1 MEHHTTQTDVAS
13 QLALGRRDAQ
23 SQPEVVIVE
32 APLLL
37 IAITTALHYGMY
49 IELALIGMKGAPRV

>member
-1 MEHHTTQTDVAS
+1 MMEHHTTAVAS
-13 QLALGRRDAQ
+13 QLALGRDAQ
-23 SQPEVVIVE
+23 SQPEVVVVE